1 MYLVLDWVWPKEDVF
16 ERLSDNFLYKRKLS
30 ESLLSC
36 CDFLNDSYFHVFYI
50 DFILSKVVCLNF
62 SLLFDC
68 EFLVIIMLS
77 SLLYEILSLFSI

>member
-1 MYLVLDWVWPKEDVF
+1 MEVP
-16 ERLSDNFLYKRKLS
+16 ERLSDDFLSKRKLS

-36 CDFLNDSYFHVFYI
+36 CDFLNDSYFNVFYI

-62 SLLFDC
+62 YLLFEC
-68 EFLVIIMLS
+68 ECLVIIIFS